1 VLIRKIIE
9 LCISAFRELEA
20 VSKTLLLGAIFK
32 FIVSD
37 LLLNLSRQAL
47 LVILTTEIL
56 KVVILFRIKFFEDV
70 RKVLETL
77 RLLVDRIMV
86 IFLLGCRDVNP
97 HEIENTVIEVGDNR
111 FTFFLDIL
119 SYSLRFNTFCSID

>member
-1 VLIRKIIE
+1 MLIRKIIE

-119 SYSLRFNTFCSID
+119 SYSLIFNTFCSID